1 MMLRRTVAVFRE
13 KGDCVL
19 KKTKPYRGKS
29 FYKLLAA
36 FFAVTLLC
44 SMLMLTQYLAN
55 EKTQREETIES
66 YHSMVEKSMKNTE
79 SMLSYIEEAGTRIA

>member
-1 MMLRRTVAVFRE
+1 MMLRGTVAVFRE

-55 EKTQREETIES
+55 EKHSAKKPSNLTIPWW
-66 YHSMVEKSMKNTE
+66 KK
-79 SMLSYIEEAGTRIA
+79 A